1 VNDEQLHITGL
12 TGVELNLTV
21 AGPGSRSYAFITDWF
36 IRLLLSLA
44 WMLGVVLVLRTRNIR
59 AIVPLIVW
67 PALAIYL
74 LYHPV
79 LEILMQGRTPG
90 KRTAGVRLVTRRGGL
105 PSVSAILIRNV
116 FRLLDSAPAF
126 YMIGL
131 TTCMFTR
138 DRVRVG
144 DLASGT
150 VLVLENA
157 RAARVLEIVPELATH
172 TGLDPRLLELIQD
185 LLDRWPSLSSQRRV
199 ALARALL
206 ARTIPTTTP
215 AQEVDALA
223 TLSESEL
230 HQRLRTVLT
239 GAA

>member
-12 TGVELNLTV
+12 TGVELNLAV
-21 AGPGSRSYAFITDWF
+21 AGPGSRSYAFIIDWH
-36 IRLLLSLA
+36 IRVLLSLA
-44 WMLGVVLVLRTRNIR
+44 WMLGVWLLLRTLKLP
-59 AIVPLIVW
+59 ATGALIGW

-90 KRTAGVRLVTRRGGL
+90 KRTAGVRLVTRRGGQ
-105 PSVSAILIRNV
+105 PSVSALLIRNV

-126 YMIGL
+126 YMVGL
-131 TTCMFTR
+131 TCCMFTR

-144 DLASGT
+144 DLAAGT
-150 VLVLENA
+150 VLVLDDA
-157 RAARVLEIVPELATH
+157 KAARVLEVMPGLATQ
-172 TGLDPRLLELIQD
+172 TGLDPRLVELIQD
-185 LLDRWPSLSSQRRV
+185 LLDRWASLSSERRQ

-206 ARTIPTTTP
+206 ARATP
-215 AQEVDALA
+215 AQDQAALA
-223 TLSESEL
+223 ALGEAEL
-230 HQRLRTVLT
+230 HRRLRTLLA

>member
-12 TGVELNLTV
+12 TGVELNLGL
-21 AGPGSRSYAFITDWF
+21 AGPGSRSYAFIIDWH
-36 IRLLLSLA
+36 IRVLLSLA
-44 WMLGVVLVLRTRNIR
+44 WMLGAWVLLRIFKFP
-59 AIVPLIVW
+59 AMAPLIWW

-90 KRTAGVRLVTRRGGL
+90 KRSAGVRLVTRRGGQ

-116 FRLLDSAPAF
+116 FRLLDSAPAL
-126 YMIGL
+126 YMVGL
-131 TTCMFTR
+131 TCCMLSK

-144 DLASGT
+144 DLAAGT

-157 RAARVLEIVPELATH
+157 KAARVLEVMPELATH
-172 TGLDPRLLELIQD
+172 TGLDPRLVELIQD
-185 LLDRWPSLSSQRRV
+185 LLDRWQSLSSARRGT
-199 ALARALL
+199 LARALL
-206 ARTIPTTTP
+206 ARAAP
-215 AQEVDALA
+215 AQDRDALA
-223 TLSESEL
+223 ALGETEL
-230 HQRLRTVLT
+230 HQRLRTLLA

>member
-1 VNDEQLHITGL
+1 VNDELLHITGL
-12 TGVELNLTV
+12 TGIELNLAI

-44 WMLGVVLVLRTRNIR
+44 WMSGVWLLLNILGRPTP
-59 AIVPLIVW
+59 APLIVW

-79 LEILMQGRTPG
+79 LEIWMQGRTPG
-90 KRTAGVRLVTRRGGL
+90 KRTAGVRLVTLRGGQ

-131 TTCMFTR
+131 TCCMFTK

-144 DLASGT
+144 DLAAGT
-150 VLVLENA
+150 VLVLDSTK
-157 RAARVLEIVPELATH
+157 AARVLELMPGLAAH
-172 TGLDPRLLELIQD
+172 AGLDPRLVELIQD
-185 LLDRWPSLSSQRRV
+185 LLDRWPSLSLESRQ
-199 ALARALL
+199 ALARSLL
-206 ARTIPTTTP
+206 AR
-215 AQEVDALA
+215 AVRSLDRDALGA
-223 TLSESEL
+223 LGESEL
-230 HQRLRTVLT
+230 QQRLRTVLA

>member
-1 VNDEQLHITGL
+1 MDDEQLYITGL
-12 TGVELNLTV
+12 TGVELKLPI
-21 AGPGSRSYAFITDWF
+21 AGPGSRSYAFIIDWH

-44 WMLGVVLVLRTRNIR
+44 WMLAIWLLLRSLHIN
-59 AIVPLIVW
+59 AMKPLIGW

-79 LEILMQGRTPG
+79 LEVLMQGRTPG
-90 KRTAGVRLVTRRGGL
+90 KRIAGVRLVTRRGGL

-116 FRLLDSAPAF
+116 FRLLDSAPAL

-131 TTCMFTR
+131 TCCVFTR

-144 DLASGT
+144 DLAAGT

-157 RAARVLEIVPELATH
+157 AAARVLEVMPGLATH
-172 TGLDPRLLELIQD
+172 TGLDPRLVELIQD
-185 LLDRWPSLSSQRRV
+185 LLERWPSLSSERRM

-206 ARTIPTTTP
+206 ARAT
-215 AQEVDALA
+215 AAADSDALPA
-223 TLSESEL
+223 LGEAEL
-230 HQRLRTVLT
+230 QQRLRTLLA

>member
-1 VNDEQLHITGL
+1 VNDELLHITGL
-12 TGVELNLTV
+12 TGIELNLAI
-21 AGPGSRSYAFITDWF
+21 AGPGSRSYAFIIDWH
-36 IRLLLSLA
+36 IRVLLSLA
-44 WMLGVVLVLRTRNIR
+44 WILSVWLLLRVLKLP
-59 AIVPLIVW
+59 AITSLISW

-90 KRTAGVRLVTRRGGL
+90 KRTAGVRLVTLRGGQ

-131 TTCMFTR
+131 TCCMFTR

-144 DLASGT
+144 DLAAGT
-150 VLVLENA
+150 VLVLENT
-157 RAARVLEIVPELATH
+157 RAARVLELMPGLATH

-185 LLDRWPSLSSQRRV
+185 LLDRWPSLTPERRQ
-199 ALARALL
+199 ALARSLL
-206 ARTIPTTTP
+206 ARAVPS
-215 AQEVDALA
+215 QEGEALA
-223 TLSESEL
+223 ALRESEL
-230 HQRLRTVLT
+230 QQRLRTLLA

>member
-1 VNDEQLHITGL
+1 VNDEQLHIAGL
-12 TGVELNLTV
+12 TGIELKLPI
-21 AGPGSRSYAFITDWF
+21 AGPGSRSYAFIIDWH
-36 IRLLLSLA
+36 IRICLSLA
-44 WMLGVVLVLRTRNIR
+44 WMLAVWLLLRSLHIR
-59 AIVPLIVW
+59 AIMPLIGW

-79 LEILMQGRTPG
+79 VEILMQGRSPG

-131 TTCMFTR
+131 SCCMFTR
-138 DRVRVG
+138 ERVRIG
-144 DLASGT
+144 DLAAGT

-157 RAARVLEIVPELATH
+157 RAAHVLEIMPGLAVH
-172 TGLDPRLLELIQD
+172 TGLDPRLVELIQE
-185 LLDRWPSLSSQRRV
+185 LLERWPSLSSERRA
-199 ALARALL
+199 ALARELL
-206 ARTIPTTTP
+206 ARAIP
-215 AQEVDALA
+215 AQDRDALA
-223 TLSESEL
+223 AHGESEL
-230 HQRLRTVLT
+230 RQRLRTVLA

>member
-1 VNDEQLHITGL
+1 MNDEQLHITGL
-12 TGVELNLTV
+12 TGVELNLGL
-21 AGPGSRSYAFITDWF
+21 AGPGSRSYAFVIDWH
-36 IRLLLSLA
+36 IRILLSLA
-44 WMLGVVLVLRTRNIR
+44 WMLSAWLVLRILKIP
-59 AIVPLIVW
+59 AMAPLIGW

-90 KRTAGVRLVTRRGGL
+90 KRTAGVRLVTRRGGQ

-126 YMIGL
+126 YVIGL
-131 TTCMFTR
+131 TCCMFTR

-144 DLASGT
+144 DLAAGT
-150 VLVLENA
+150 VLVLENVK
-157 RAARVLEIVPELATH
+157 AARVLEIMPGLATQ
-172 TGLDPRLLELIQD
+172 TGLDPRLVELIQD
-185 LLDRWPSLSSQRRV
+185 LLDRWSSLSSERRT

-206 ARTIPTTTP
+206 ARAIP
-215 AQEVDALA
+215 AQDPGAHIALG
-223 TLSESEL
+223 ESEL
-230 HQRLRTVLT
+230 HQRLRTLLT

>member
-12 TGVELNLTV
+12 TGVELKLPI
-21 AGPGSRSYAFITDWF
+21 AGPGSRSYAFIIDWH
-36 IRLLLSLA
+36 IRILLSLA
-44 WMLGVVLVLRTRNIR
+44 WMLAVWLLQRSLHSR
-59 AIVPLIVW
+59 AIMPLIGW

-90 KRTAGVRLVTRRGGL
+90 KRSAGVRLVTRGGGL

-131 TTCMFTR
+131 ASCMFTK

-144 DLASGT
+144 DLAAGT

-157 RAARVLEIVPELATH
+157 GAARVLEIMPGLATH
-172 TGLDPRLLELIQD
+172 TGLDPRLVELIQD
-185 LLDRWPSLSSQRRV
+185 LLDRWPSLSSERRV
-199 ALARALL
+199 ALARELL
-206 ARTIPTTTP
+206 ARAIP
-215 AQEVDALA
+215 AQYRDALA
-223 TLSESEL
+223 AHGESEL
-230 HQRLRTVLT
+230 LQRLRTVLA

>member
-12 TGVELNLTV
+12 TGIELNLPI
-21 AGPGSRSYAFITDWF
+21 AGPGSRSYAFVIDWH

-44 WMLGVVLVLRTRNIR
+44 WALGVWLVLRALRIP
-59 AIVPLIVW
+59 AMPSLIWW

-74 LYHPV
+74 LYHPL

-90 KRTAGVRLVTRRGGL
+90 KRTAGVRLVTRHGGQ

-116 FRLLDSAPAF
+116 FRLLDSSPAF

-131 TTCMFTR
+131 SVCMFTK

-144 DLASGT
+144 DLAAGT

-157 RAARVLEIVPELATH
+157 RAARVLELMPGLATH
-172 TGLDPRLLELIQD
+172 TRLDPRLVELIQD
-185 LLDRWPSLSSQRRV
+185 LLDRWSSLSGERRE

-206 ARTIPTTTP
+206 ARAAP
-215 AQEVDALA
+215 AEASAALG
-223 TLSESEL
+223 ESEL
-230 HQRLRTVLT
+230 HQRLQTLLA

>member
-12 TGVELNLTV
+12 TGVELNLSL
-21 AGPGSRSYAFITDWF
+21 AGPGSRSYAFIIDWH
-36 IRLLLSLA
+36 IRVLLSLA
-44 WMLGVVLVLRTRNIR
+44 WMLGVWVLLRILNIPTM
-59 AIVPLIVW
+59 APLIWW

-74 LYHPV
+74 LYHPA

-90 KRTAGVRLVTRRGGL
+90 KRSAGVRLVTRRGGQ

-116 FRLLDSAPAF
+116 FRLLDSAPAL
-126 YMIGL
+126 YMVGL
-131 TTCMFTR
+131 TCCMLSK

-144 DLASGT
+144 DLAAGT

-157 RAARVLEIVPELATH
+157 KAAHVLEVMPELATH
-172 TGLDPRLLELIQD
+172 TGLDPRLVELIQD
-185 LLDRWPSLSSQRRV
+185 LLDRWQSLSSERRG

-206 ARTIPTTTP
+206 ARATP
-215 AQEVDALA
+215 AQDRDALA
-223 TLSESEL
+223 ALGEAEL
-230 HQRLRTVLT
+230 HQRLRTLLT

>member
-1 VNDEQLHITGL
+1 VNDELLHITGL
-12 TGVELNLTV
+12 TGVELNLVV
-21 AGPGSRSYAFITDWF
+21 AGPGSRSYAFIIDWH
-36 IRLLLSLA
+36 IRVLLSLA
-44 WMLGVVLVLRTRNIR
+44 WMLSVWLLLRVLKIP
-59 AIVPLIVW
+59 AITSLIGW

-90 KRTAGVRLVTRRGGL
+90 KRTAGVRLVTRRGGQ

-131 TTCMFTR
+131 TCCMFTT

-144 DLASGT
+144 DLAAGT
-150 VLVLENA
+150 VLVLENTK
-157 RAARVLEIVPELATH
+157 AARVLELMPRLATH

-185 LLDRWPSLSSQRRV
+185 LLDRWPSLSSERRQ
-199 ALARALL
+199 ALARSLLARAL
-206 ARTIPTTTP
+206 P
-215 AQEVDALA
+215 AQGGDALA
-223 TLSESEL
+223 ALGEL
-230 HQRLRTVLT
+230 ELQQRLRTLLA

>member
-1 VNDEQLHITGL
+1 VNDELLHISGL
-12 TGVELNLTV
+12 TGVELNLAI
-21 AGPGSRSYAFITDWF
+21 AGPGSRSYAFIIDWH

-44 WMLGVVLVLRTRNIR
+44 WMLGVWLLLRILGRP
-59 AIVPLIVW
+59 ALMPLIVW

-90 KRTAGVRLVTRRGGL
+90 KRTAGVRLVTLRGGQ

-131 TTCMFTR
+131 TCCMFTK

-144 DLASGT
+144 DLAAGT
-150 VLVLENA
+150 VLVLDNT
-157 RAARVLEIVPELATH
+157 RVARVLELMPGLATH
-172 TGLDPRLLELIQD
+172 TGLDPRLVELIQD
-185 LLDRWPSLSSQRRV
+185 LLDRWPSLTSEPRQALARSL
-199 ALARALL
+199 LARAL
-206 ARTIPTTTP
+206 P
-215 AQEVDALA
+215 AQDRDALGA
-223 TLSESEL
+223 LGESEL
-230 HQRLRTVLT
+230 QQRLRSLLA

>member
-12 TGVELNLTV
+12 TGVELNLPI
-21 AGPGSRSYAFITDWF
+21 AGPGSRSYAFVIDWH
-36 IRLLLSLA
+36 IRVLLSLA
-44 WMLGVVLVLRTRNIR
+44 WMLSVWALLRILNIP
-59 AIVPLIVW
+59 AINSLIGW

-90 KRTAGVRLVTRRGGL
+90 KRTAGVRLVTQRGGQ

-116 FRLLDSAPAF
+116 FRLLDAAPAF

-131 TTCMFTR
+131 TSCMFTR

-144 DLASGT
+144 DLAAGT

-157 RAARVLEIVPELATH
+157 KAARVLEIMPGLATH
-172 TGLDPRLLELIQD
+172 SGLDPRLVELIQD
-185 LLDRWPSLSSQRRV
+185 LLDRWPSLSAERRV

-206 ARTIPTTTP
+206 TRAVT
-215 AQEVDALA
+215 AQDRDALA
-223 TLSESEL
+223 ALGESEL
-230 HQRLRTVLT
+230 HQRLRTLLAC
-239 GAA
+239 AA